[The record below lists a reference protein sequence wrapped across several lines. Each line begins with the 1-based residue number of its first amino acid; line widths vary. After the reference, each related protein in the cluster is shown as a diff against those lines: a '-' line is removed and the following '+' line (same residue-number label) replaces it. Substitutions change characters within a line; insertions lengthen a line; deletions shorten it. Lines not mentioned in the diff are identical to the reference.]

1 VNRALPPLHLFG
13 LGPEG
18 LPDDRILGHPFV
30 RTADVLLGG
39 RRQLA
44 FFAGHPAEKI
54 VVDADVPAILAL
66 VRENRAQGKSQVV
79 LCGGDPLYFSLGG
92 RLAALF
98 PDASVLPAISSLQA
112 AAALLGLAWE
122 DIRSVSLHGR
132 TSWLPLAHA
141 LAGGGSV
148 FLLTDAASTPEAVA
162 AFLEECGHGGYR
174 LHILRDLSLTPAG
187 TARAEER
194 RTLTVPEAL
203 LWREPPPRAARR
215 VILLEPPEEPEET
228 VFGLPDEEISRENN
242 ILTKGPARAA
252 GLAALG
258 LAPGHVVWDLGAGS
272 GAVGIE
278 AARLAWRGKVV
289 AVEKNPG
296 RVARILANRRRFRAA
311 NLEVVQGRL
320 PGLLADTLAG
330 GGPFGGLQDRPHRIF
345 IGGGLGAEGSEA
357 EELLRLA
364 WSRLLP
370 GGRLAAHFVLLG
382 SLNRARQILDNLGG
396 EVSAFLLQA
405 GQGRPLAGD
414 LRFEGLNPVFL
425 LCAVKPAATI
435 LQMPFHPE

>member
-1 VNRALPPLHLFG
+1 
-13 LGPEG
+13 
-18 LPDDRILGHPFV
+18 
-30 RTADVLLGG
+30 LLGG

-44 FFAGHPAEKI
+44 LFADHPAEKI
-54 VVDADVPAILAL
+54 LAGADISALVDL
-66 VRENRAQGKSQVV
+66 VRENRARGKSQVV

-98 PDASVLPAISSLQA
+98 PDVSVLPALSSLQA

-122 DIRSVSLHGR
+122 GIRSVSLHGR

-141 LAGGGSV
+141 LSSGEPV
-148 FLLTDAASTPEAVA
+148 FLLTDAASTPGAVA
-162 AFLEECGHGGYR
+162 VFLEECGHGGHR
-174 LHILRDLSLTPAG
+174 LHILGDLALTSAG
-187 TARAEER
+187 TVRAEEQ
-194 RTLTVPEAL
+194 LNLSVPEAL
-203 LWREPPPRAARR
+203 LWKEPSRRPVRR
-215 VILLEPPEEPEET
+215 VILLEPPEDPEET

-242 ILTKGPARAA
+242 ILTKGPARTA

-278 AARLAWRGKVV
+278 AARLVWRGKVV
-289 AVEKNPG
+289 AVEKNPD
-296 RVARILANRRRFRAA
+296 RVAHIRANRRRFRAA

-320 PGLLADTLAG
+320 PGLLAGNISG
-330 GGPFGGLQDRPHRIF
+330 GGLFGGLEDRPHRIF
-345 IGGGLGAEGSEA
+345 IGGGLGAEGPEA

-364 WSRLLP
+364 WERLLP
-370 GGRLAAHFVLLG
+370 GGRLAAHCVLLG
-382 SLNRARQILDNLGG
+382 SLNRARQILESLGG
-396 EVSAFLLQA
+396 EVSAFFLQA

-425 LCAVKPAATI
+425 LCAVKPAER
-435 LQMPFHPE
+435 PERPSPY